1 MLLEKGVSDMSR
13 KVKKWGLVAGMAG
26 GLAAL
31 LVVAVVAGG
40 VLFAATSASAQETE
54 PTPGPAWDE
63 GGRGWFGWGG
73 GSWTIFDTIAE
84 ALGLTPNELFTES
97 HDEGKSVSEIAEE
110 RGVELDAVKDA
121 VNASRAEAQREAIE
135 QAVEDGRMTQEQA
148 DWMLE
153 GLEQGFHPGGRGMGR
168 GGHMGMGPGLGGG
181 WFGPWGPAPEE
192 G

>member
-1 MLLEKGVSDMSR
+1 MSG
-13 KVKKWGLVAGMAG
+13 KVRKWGLVAGMAG

-54 PTPGPAWDE
+54 PTPGPPWDE
-63 GGRGWFGWGG
+63 GRGWFGRGG
-73 GSWTIFDTIAE
+73 GSWTVFDTIAE
-84 ALGLTPNELFTES
+84 ALGLTPNEFFIES

-110 RGVELDAVKDA
+110 RGVDLDAVRDA
-121 VNASRAEAQREAIE
+121 VDANRAEAQREAIA

-153 GLEQGFHPGGRGMGR
+153 GIEKGFHMGGRGMGR
-168 GGHMGMGPGLGGG
+168 GGHMGMGPGGG
-181 WFGPWGPAPEE
+181 WFGPCEPETDTDE

>member
-1 MLLEKGVSDMSR
+1 MSG

-40 VLFAATSASAQETE
+40 VLFAATTASAQETD
-54 PTPGPAWDE
+54 PTPGPRWDGE
-63 GGRGWFGWGG
+63 GCGMFGWGG
-73 GSWTIFDTIAE
+73 GSWTVFDTIAE

-110 RGVELDAVKDA
+110 RGVELDAVQDA
-121 VNASRAEAQREAIE
+121 VNASRAEARREAIA
-135 QAVEDGRMTQEQA
+135 QAVEDGRITQEQA
-148 DWMLE
+148 DWILE
-153 GLEQGFHPGGRGMGR
+153 GIEQGFHMGGRGMGR
-168 GGHMGMGPGLGGG
+168 GGHMGLGPGLGGG
-181 WFGPWGPAPEE
+181 WLGPCAPAAEE

>member
-1 MLLEKGVSDMSR
+1 MSG

-26 GLAAL
+26 GLAAV
-31 LVVAVVAGG
+31 LVLAVVAGG
-40 VLFAATSASAQETE
+40 VLLAATTASAQETE

-97 HDEGKSVSEIAEE
+97 HDEGKSVTEIAEE
-110 RGVELDAVKDA
+110 RGVDLDAVKDA
-121 VNASRAEAQREAIE
+121 LNARRAEAQRQAIQ

-148 DWMLE
+148 DWLLE
-153 GLEQGFHPGGRGMGR
+153 GIEKGFGLGGRGMGR
-168 GGHMGMGPGLGGG
+168 GGHFGFGRGFGGG
-181 WFGPWGPAPEE
+181 WFGPCAPSAEE

>member
-1 MLLEKGVSDMSR
+1 MSG

-54 PTPGPAWDE
+54 PTPGPPWDE
-63 GGRGWFGWGG
+63 GRGWFGWGG

-84 ALGLTPNELFTES
+84 ALGVTPNELFTES

-110 RGVELDAVKDA
+110 RGVELDAVQDA
-121 VNASRAEAQREAIE
+121 VTASREEARREAIA
-135 QAVEDGRMTQEQA
+135 QAVEDGRITQEQA

-153 GLEQGFHPGGRGMGR
+153 GIEKGFGLGGRGMGR
-168 GGHMGMGPGLGGG
+168 GGHFGMGGGGLGL
-181 WFGPWGPAPEE
+181 FGPCAPAAEE
-192 G
+192 S

>member
-1 MLLEKGVSDMSR
+1 MSG

-26 GLAAL
+26 GLAAVL
-31 LVVAVVAGG
+31 VLALVVGG
-40 VLFAATSASAQETE
+40 AILAATTASAQETE
-54 PTPGPAWDE
+54 PTPGPPWNE
-63 GGRGWFGWGG
+63 GGRGMFGWGG

-110 RGVELDAVKDA
+110 QGVDLDAARDA
-121 VNASRAEAQREAIE
+121 VSANRAEAQRQAIE
-135 QAVEDGRMTQEQA
+135 QAVEDGRITQEQA

-153 GLEQGFHPGGRGMGR
+153 GIEKGYGFGGRGMGR
-168 GGHMGMGPGLGGG
+168 GGHRGMGPGGG
-181 WFGPWGPAPEE
+181 WFGPCEPPADTDE